1 MCSNMSGKRSNKIKA
16 SLPSKIFDAFNYTFL
31 ALIGIST
38 LYPFWDSFVVSI
50 ISVEEYLK
58 SSIHLWPEKISL
70 EPYLYMIKLGA
81 LWQSYGNT
89 IFVTVVGTSLNM
101 IVTIMTAY
109 VLSKK
114 QLFGQR
120 TIMFF
125 IVFTMLFSGGVIPL
139 YIVVRNLNLMNKLF
153 ALILPATVS
162 TYNLIILRNFF
173 MSIPQSLEEAAQ
185 LDGCT
190 EVGILFRIVI
200 PTSKPA
206 IMTISLFYAVY
217 HWNQF
222 FSAVLY
228 IYNKDK
234 WPLQL
239 FLRSMLFEN
248 DMAYQSGGENLFLLG
263 QPMKMAAVMMAVIP
277 ILCAYPFFQS
287 YFVKGVMLGSVKE

>member
-1 MCSNMSGKRSNKIKA
+1 MCSNMSGKRNNKIKA